1 MMMTR
6 PIKFSLLPTS
16 SPVAV
21 FLLHLLEANPRLC
34 AASNNDLVIY
44 CQFVWSC
51 YEMFHLQKTSLI
63 FTQLNQTWVIELF
76 LGYFVFSFNVRSLAL
91 FFCFLLNVCDHALFT
106 EPALCCCSL
115 RTRTRAGALLHTST
129 QSLRF
134 SEKLMYLH
142 LKIYLFLRSHQFLN
156 NINFKLA
163 DKSAF
168 CSTPNLGGKWRCV
181 GWPG

>member
-1 MMMTR
+1 M
-6 PIKFSLLPTS
+6 FAALP
-16 SPVAV
+16 
-21 FLLHLLEANPRLC
+21 C
-34 AASNNDLVIY
+34 
-44 CQFVWSC
+44 
-51 YEMFHLQKTSLI
+51 
-63 FTQLNQTWVIELF
+63 
-76 LGYFVFSFNVRSLAL
+76 

-115 RTRTRAGALLHTST
+115 RTRTRAGAPLHTST

-163 DKSAF
+163 DMLALFFNTK
-168 CSTPNLGGKWRCV
+168 PGGKVKMCWMTRINKSKHRLKMFNMCHMQISFSRHV
-181 GWPG
+181 AKFPGLIKSNSVENSVAVDFALLQTFKVFWFWCF